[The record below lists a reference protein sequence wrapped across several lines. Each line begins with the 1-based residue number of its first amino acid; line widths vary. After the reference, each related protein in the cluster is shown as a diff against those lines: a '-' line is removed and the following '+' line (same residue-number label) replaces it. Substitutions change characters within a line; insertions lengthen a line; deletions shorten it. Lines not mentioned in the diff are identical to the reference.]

1 MIVANAEAR
10 RLVARSIE
18 TGERVIALSL
28 DRETLRGLRV
38 LALTY
43 GGAVETYETTHG
55 ITRKY
60 HDAEETWWITCTHPK
75 NAKGSQAK

>member
-1 MIVANAEAR
+1 MITANAEAR
-10 RLVARSIE
+10 SLVARSIE
-18 TGERVIALSL
+18 TGERVIALSV
-28 DRETLRGLRV
+28 DRETLRGLRA

-60 HDAEETWWITCTHPK
+60 HDAEERWFVSCTNPK
-75 NAKGSQAK
+75 KSKGNQG